1 MMEGRQVSS
10 RGAVREAPGPV
21 PGEGQPNPEPADPAL
36 SPGAGVLHEELR
48 QALPR

>member
-1 MMEGRQVSS
+1 MEASS
-10 RGAVREAPGPV
+10 QGAVRKV
-21 PGEGQPNPEPADPAL
+21 CFLGETNPKPADPAL